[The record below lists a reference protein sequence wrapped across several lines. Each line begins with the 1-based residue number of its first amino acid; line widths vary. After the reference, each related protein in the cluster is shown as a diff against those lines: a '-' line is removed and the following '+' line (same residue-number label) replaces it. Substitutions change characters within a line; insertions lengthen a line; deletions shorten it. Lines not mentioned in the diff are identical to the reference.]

1 MLKKSFYSIA
11 LTVMALVSLFIFFMF
26 QSYKIRDAVP
36 VSLPSFTLNAEDV
49 FWNKLGYVT
58 AKGTW
63 TIVAPDEMG
72 NPLRTSEIV
81 CQKKE
86 LTCREGYAS
95 LFPFSSGTPF
105 LNISL
110 ESYPVLKWDDSQ
122 IIYADYAPSCTY
134 YLYTINRITNE
145 VSGVRMP
152 KPKADEKLCQ
162 GVEKKNMQLRL
173 VNGQDVVK
181 AEISKVENFALN
193 WLMLIVVGSTLI
205 IGLLFI
211 WRRKA

>member
-1 MLKKSFYSIA
+1 MLKKSLYSIG
-11 LTVMALVSLFIFFMF
+11 LTVMTLVFLFVFVMF
-26 QSYKIRDAVP
+26 QNYKIKDAVP
-36 VSLPSFTLNAEDV
+36 VSLPSFSLNAEDV

-63 TIVAPDEMG
+63 IITAPNEMG

-86 LTCREGYAS
+86 LKCREGYAS
-95 LFPFSSGTPF
+95 LFKFSSGTPF
-105 LNISL
+105 LNVTM

-122 IIYADYAPSCTY
+122 IIYADNAPSCTY

-145 VSGVRMP
+145 VGGVRMP
-152 KPKADEKLCQ
+152 KTNADEKLCQ
-162 GVEKKNMQLRL
+162 GVEKKNMNLRL
-173 VNGQDVVK
+173 VNGQDVVN
-181 AEISKVENFALN
+181 AETSKVQNFTLN
-193 WLMLIVVGSTLI
+193 WIMLILGGLILI

-211 WRRKA
+211 WKRKV